1 MAREKS
7 CGARQT
13 QIIGQRPPRK
23 RTKSMLFGHNTD
35 VKTGD
40 SVYHVQTEDRG
51 TANALIDTTVYCRG
65 RVLHRRTN
73 NYIDLLP
80 LDPGREEL
88 LRKRIDDQHRSVTEE
103 IRSGALL
110 LVPPPLPAKENPGDK
125 NAHSAEH
132 SNTTSALALAVEL
145 LNLKSWLSGKRANL
159 QLAVR
164 NKQNGVAVS
173 GALVTAR
180 IDGAADVTEFSTETG
195 ADGQARLEFDMPR
208 LAGAE
213 PALVIEATQSD
224 SKGQLKFQLKA
235 RPRVPTA

>member
-1 MAREKS
+1 
-7 CGARQT
+7 
-13 QIIGQRPPRK
+13 
-23 RTKSMLFGHNTD
+23 MLFGHNTD
-35 VKTGD
+35 VKVGE

-80 LDPGREEL
+80 LDHGREES
-88 LRKRIDDQHRSVTEE
+88 LRKRIDDQHRTVTEE
-103 IRSGALL
+103 IRSGALQ
-110 LVPPPLPAKENPGDK
+110 LVPPPMPVQEKPASTSTSSA
-125 NAHSAEH
+125 AHSHA
-132 SNTTSALALAVEL
+132 SSALPLALEL
-145 LNLKSWLSGKRANL
+145 VNAKSWLAGKRANL
-159 QLAVR
+159 HVAVR
-164 NKQNGVAVS
+164 KKQNGAAIV

-180 IDGAADVTEFSTETG
+180 IDGAADVTEFSTETS

-213 PALVIEATQSD
+213 PALVIEASQAD
-224 SKGQLKFQLKA
+224 SKGQLKFHLKA